1 MESSSCPDSGDSSP
15 RSREIDWDEPP
26 PPATAAAAARVKL
39 MISYGGRIQPRP
51 HDNQLSYV
59 GGETKILTIDRSIG
73 FPALLSKLA
82 SLSNIDDHLC
92 FKYQLPGED
101 LDALISVTNDEDLDH
116 MMLEYDRLH
125 RSAARPTARLRV
137 FLFSIKPP
145 TPSAALLDPKPDRQW
160 FVDALNSVPVPPP
173 LDTVAAAPPPPAP
186 AGNAAS
192 SSPDYLFG
200 LDEGF
205 VPPPAVKV
213 KDPPLEQPPVLE
225 NFQVEV
231 PVGKEDQRH
240 IGGGGETTPAEI
252 QRQIQELHRLQI
264 AYDNQQQ
271 HQQATIQRNSGEE
284 TLARVYPSEY
294 YLPRVQEKAPPP
306 VTTQVP
312 AAAAAYWP
320 EQSSVAAA
328 GRYASVAGGDRPIYL
343 IPSAP
348 GVYPAAAAAGQGHY
362 AAPVPR
368 VVPADVYRDAAAV
381 YAVRQPA
388 AAAAAA
394 TVGQYAAEGTRVPAQ
409 GVVDS
414 AGYKVAYDSVGR
426 AVYYTGAMPTYQ
438 TVTSV
443 ALPPEV
449 KAVKPSPA
457 S

>member
-1 MESSSCPDSGDSSP
+1 M
-15 RSREIDWDEPP
+15 
-26 PPATAAAAARVKL
+26 
-39 MISYGGRIQPRP
+39 
-51 HDNQLSYV
+51 
-59 GGETKILTIDRSIG
+59 
-73 FPALLSKLA
+73 
-82 SLSNIDDHLC
+82 
-92 FKYQLPGED
+92 
-101 LDALISVTNDEDLDH
+101 SVTNDEDLDH

-145 TPSAALLDPKPDRQW
+145 TPSAALLDPNPERQW

-173 LDTVAAAPPPPAP
+173 LDTVAAAPPPPAT
-186 AGNAAS
+186 AGNATS

-213 KDPPLEQPPVLE
+213 KDPSLEQPPVLE
-225 NFQVEV
+225 NFQGEV
-231 PVGKEDQRH
+231 LVGKEDPRR
-240 IGGGGETTPAEI
+240 IGGGETTPAEI
-252 QRQIQELHRLQI
+252 QRQIQDLHRLQI
-264 AYDNQQQ
+264 AENQQQ
-271 HQQATIQRNSGEE
+271 QQAAIQRNSGEE
-284 TLARVYPSEY
+284 APARVYPAEY

-312 AAAAAYWP
+312 AAAYWP

-328 GRYASVAGGDRPIYL
+328 GLYASVAGGDRPVYL

-348 GVYPAAAAAGQGHY
+348 GVYPSAAAAGQGHY
-362 AAPVPR
+362 VAPVRR
-368 VVPADVYRDAAAV
+368 VGPADVYRDAAAPNPVAV
-381 YAVRQPA
+381 YAVRQPSA

-394 TVGQYAAEGTRVPAQ
+394 TVVGQYAAEGTRVPAQ

-414 AGYKVAYDSVGR
+414 AGYKVAYDSAGR
-426 AVYYTGAMPTYQ
+426 AVYYTGAVPTYQ
-438 TVTSV
+438 TVTSA

-449 KAVKPSPA
+449 KAVRPSPA